1 MEINRV
7 TESLFY
13 LFKDFVSYITG
24 GSTCIGCG
32 SGTLSLPLCK
42 SCQAVLR
49 NYQSFKIPCKSE
61 FHFKSR
67 CKICGKILVSEID
80 ECSQCRENSSKKNA
94 IAYFPLHSYR
104 LWKKD
109 LMYSWKTEN
118 VRSLSFFF
126 AELINSA
133 INSLKKDRN
142 LEFDSIIPVP
152 PRPGKIKKKGWDQV
166 DELCSILKRKYG
178 FKIEYPLERYTRQ
191 EQKKLTK
198 DQRINGKG
206 SEYGLRL
213 KKIEG
218 KRVLILDDVITTGA
232 TIKKCAFLLKSAGV
246 KEVYGMSLF
255 MVD

>member
-1 MEINRV
+1 M
-7 TESLFY
+7 
-13 LFKDFVSYITG
+13 
-24 GSTCIGCG
+24 
-32 SGTLSLPLCK
+32 
-42 SCQAVLR
+42 
-49 NYQSFKIPCKSE
+49 
-61 FHFKSR
+61 
-67 CKICGKILVSEID
+67 
-80 ECSQCRENSSKKNA
+80 
-94 IAYFPLHSYR
+94 
-104 LWKKD
+104 
-109 LMYSWKTEN
+109 
-118 VRSLSFFF
+118 
-126 AELINSA
+126 
-133 INSLKKDRN
+133 
-142 LEFDSIIPVP
+142 
-152 PRPGKIKKKGWDQV
+152 

-232 TIKKCAFLLKSAGV
+232 TIEKCAFLLKNAGV